1 MLKKLL
7 RCVLVVIRLL
17 IHFLCSF
24 SNEKVLHSQSSRY
37 NQRILICSSRSK
49 IRMRFNDMSS
59 GIQSEI
65 DLNRMNSPIV
75 NYIQLMLVSLVYF
88 PLDFNSKEILII
100 GLGGGVLPR
109 TLRSLFPNCS
119 ITIVE
124 IDQIVCELAKKY
136 FFFQEDSQM
145 QVNICDG
152 RTYLTQL
159 SEQIQFDVI
168 FVDAYD
174 SNNSLPFHMKTEEF
188 FVLLRNHL
196 KSEGGFIIWNLV
208 SIYQS
213 FVNISQTIRS
223 VFNSNHLIE
232 FRTRNHLNRIV
243 VVSTFTNV
251 DFKQRNEEFLRLFE
265 DKLSIDPLN
274 LLKSEDKQMKSA
286 CMNSTIDIYTDQSND
301 IFYEENLSLGQFLN
315 LN

>member
-1 MLKKLL
+1 MFKKLL
-7 RCVLVVIRLL
+7 RYILVVIRLL

-24 SNEKVLHSQSSRY
+24 SNEKVVDSQSSRY
-37 NQRILICSSRSK
+37 NHRILICSSGSK

-65 DLNRMNSPIV
+65 DLNRINYPII

-88 PLDFNSKEILII
+88 PLNLNSKEILII

-124 IDQIVCELAKKY
+124 IDEIVYELAKKY

-145 QVNICDG
+145 QVKICDG
-152 RTYLTQL
+152 RSYLTEL
-159 SEQIQFDVI
+159 NEEIRFDVI

-188 FVLLRNHL
+188 FVLLRNHV
-196 KSEGGFIIWNLV
+196 KNEGGFIIWNLV

-213 FVNISQTIRS
+213 FLNISQTIQS

-232 FRTRNHLNRIV
+232 FRTTNRLNRIV
-243 VVSTFTNV
+243 VVSTFANV
-251 DFKQRNEEFLRLFE
+251 YFQERNDEFVQLFA
-265 DKLSIDPLN
+265 DRLSIDPLN
-274 LLKSEDKQMKSA
+274 LLKYEDKQMKST
-286 CMNSTIDIYTDQSND
+286 CMSSTIDIYTDQSKD
-301 IFYEENLSLGQFLN
+301 IFYEENLSFKQFLN